1 MERDNRPT
9 IAWLLASAAAVM
21 VLPSVSFAQTLPNPT
36 AATDK
41 PTVDTQVDT
50 QPDIVVTAQKRVER
64 LQDVPAAVSVVNTTA
79 LTESNQSRLRD
90 FAASV
95 PGFQA
100 SPSPGGGGQQTLVI
114 RGITSGTI
122 QNPTVGIMIDEV
134 PFGAATYD
142 FSPEVDPADLQR
154 IEVLRGPQGTLY
166 GASSLGG
173 LVKFVTVEPSTTDVS
188 GKVEAGVN
196 GVAHGS
202 GVGYALRGA
211 VNLPVSDTLAIRISG
226 FTHKDPGYIDN
237 PTLKLTDVNDFY
249 ASGGRVSAL
258 FKPAST
264 HGTGDVRNRACAST
278 STARRM
284 PTSRS
289 AAREAVPKDADAM
302 KQKIVTSVRISSAS
316 QKATMTATGSG
327 TAVRA
332 RQA

>member
-64 LQDVPAAVSVVNTTA
+64 LQDVPAAVSVVNTKA
-79 LTESNQSRLRD
+79 LTESNRSRLRD

-134 PFGAATYD
+134 PFGAATHD
-142 FSPEVDPADLQR
+142 FSPEVDSAD
-154 IEVLRGPQGTLY
+154 P
-166 GASSLGG
+166 
-173 LVKFVTVEPSTTDVS
+173 
-188 GKVEAGVN
+188 
-196 GVAHGS
+196 
-202 GVGYALRGA
+202 
-211 VNLPVSDTLAIRISG
+211 
-226 FTHKDPGYIDN
+226 
-237 PTLKLTDVNDFY
+237 
-249 ASGGRVSAL
+249 
-258 FKPAST
+258 
-264 HGTGDVRNRACAST
+264 
-278 STARRM
+278 
-284 PTSRS
+284 
-289 AAREAVPKDADAM
+289 
-302 KQKIVTSVRISSAS
+302 
-316 QKATMTATGSG
+316 
-327 TAVRA
+327 
-332 RQA
+332 